1 MNRGC
6 IVVEGQTEEAF
17 VNQILAPH
25 LGQYGIF
32 VTACRIETGRK
43 GGRIF
48 RGGMS
53 SYEKARRDLQ
63 RWLRMSSFS
72 WVSTM
77 FDLYALPHDF
87 PGYEDARRKANPLE
101 RVELLEQSFE
111 NDIGETHFYPY
122 LQLFEFEALL
132 FSDVTKILDYY
143 VDEPQSCIMQ
153 LQAMRAAALSPEHIN
168 DGPETAPSKRIIRF
182 LPSYAKDKAIAGPFI
197 AEAIGL
203 DVLRTEC
210 IHFDKWVTSLEQLGD
225 RII

>member
-6 IVVEGQTEEAF
+6 ILVEGQTEEAF
-17 VNQILAPH
+17 VNQVLAPH
-25 LGQYGIF
+25 LGRYGVF
-32 VTACRIETGRK
+32 ATACRVETGRK

-63 RWLRMSSFS
+63 RWLRMPSFS

-111 NDIGETHFYPY
+111 NDIGEAHFYPY
-122 LQLFEFEALL
+122 IQLFEFEALL
-132 FSDVTKILDYY
+132 FSDVTKILNYY

-182 LPSYAKDKAIAGPFI
+182 LPSYEKDKAIAGPFI

-203 DVLRTEC
+203 DKLRTEC
-210 IHFDKWVTSLEQLGD
+210 IHFDKWVTSLEQLGN